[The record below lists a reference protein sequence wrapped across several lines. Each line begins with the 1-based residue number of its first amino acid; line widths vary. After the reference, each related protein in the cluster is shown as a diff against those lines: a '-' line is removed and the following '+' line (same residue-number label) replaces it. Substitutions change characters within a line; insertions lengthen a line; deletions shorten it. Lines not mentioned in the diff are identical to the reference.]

1 MSGISN
7 SNVGVHSR
15 GGSYPQITVLPTLS
29 AGSRLSSYGTCRK
42 VTVGEF
48 PLYNSMNEEITE
60 SERIW
65 INRWYIAKEIN
76 VTSP

>member
-29 AGSRLSSYGTCRK
+29 AESRLSSYGTCRK
-42 VTVGEF
+42 VTVGKF
-48 PLYNSMNEEITE
+48 PLYNLMNEEITE
-60 SERIW
+60 FE
-65 INRWYIAKEIN
+65 
-76 VTSP
+76 